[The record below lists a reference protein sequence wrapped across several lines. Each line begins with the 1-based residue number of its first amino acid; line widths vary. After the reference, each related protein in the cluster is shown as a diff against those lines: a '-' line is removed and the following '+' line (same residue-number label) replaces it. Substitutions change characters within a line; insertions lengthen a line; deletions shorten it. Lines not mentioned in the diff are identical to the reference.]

1 MGVKG
6 SHNGGNAFVPI
17 ATGGKGVLAA
27 NQVQPVVQLRMKVAF
42 TMGGDAPE
50 TKLIRELL
58 KSFSMG
64 GCNEKGKTVSFHF
77 EKISTFGSNSVFL
90 IGKALSYGQ

>member
-1 MGVKG
+1 MGVNG
-6 SHNGGNAFVPI
+6 RHNGRECICANSNWWQGSASGQPSP
-17 ATGGKGVLAA
+17 TGGAA
-27 NQVQPVVQLRMKVAF
+27 EDEGRIYN
-42 TMGGDAPE
+42 GGDATE

-64 GCNEKGKTVSFHF
+64 GCSEKGKTVSFYF

-90 IGKALSYGQ
+90 IGKALSFDQ

>member
-1 MGVKG
+1 M
-6 SHNGGNAFVPI
+6 GGNAFVPI

-27 NQVQPVVQLRMKVAF
+27 NQVQPVVRLRMKVAF
-42 TMGGDAPE
+42 TMAGMQR

-64 GCNEKGKTVSFHF
+64 GCSEKRENSFFCILRKLAPLGQIQFSLLGK
-77 EKISTFGSNSVFL
+77 L
-90 IGKALSYGQ
+90 

>member
-1 MGVKG
+1 M
-6 SHNGGNAFVPI
+6 GGNAFVPI

-27 NQVQPVVQLRMKVAF
+27 NQVQPVVQLGMKVAF
-42 TMGGDAPE
+42 TMMGMQR

-64 GCNEKGKTVSFHF
+64 GCSEKRENSFFCILRKLAPLGQIQFSLLGK
-77 EKISTFGSNSVFL
+77 L
-90 IGKALSYGQ
+90 

>member
-1 MGVKG
+1 M
-6 SHNGGNAFVPI
+6 GGNAFVPI

-27 NQVQPVVQLRMKVAF
+27 NQVQPVVQLGMKVAF
-42 TMGGDAPE
+42 TMVGMQR

-64 GCNEKGKTVSFHF
+64 GCSEKGRTVSFHF

-90 IGKALSYGQ
+90 IVKALRYGQ

>member
-1 MGVKG
+1 M
-6 SHNGGNAFVPI
+6 GGNAFVPI

-42 TMGGDAPE
+42 TMMGMQR

-64 GCNEKGKTVSFHF
+64 GCSEKGKTVSFHF

-90 IGKALSYGQ
+90 IGKALSFDQ

>member
-64 GCNEKGKTVSFHF
+64 GCSEKRENSFFCILRKLAPLGQIQFSLLGK
-77 EKISTFGSNSVFL
+77 L
-90 IGKALSYGQ
+90 

>member
-1 MGVKG
+1 MSKG
-6 SHNGGNAFVPI
+6 GTMGGNAFVPI

-42 TMGGDAPE
+42 TMMGMQR

-64 GCNEKGKTVSFHF
+64 GC
-77 EKISTFGSNSVFL
+77 L
-90 IGKALSYGQ
+90 